1 MHVYILH
8 FTYMMHEMMIC
19 MRSYRDAC
27 LIRLRCMYSIR
38 HPCHACLNK
47 IKSVTTQDFKK
58 EYNDHEILVF
68 MKHRINYGF
77 SIFNERKIPSDLG
90 FLSIAV
96 VPTPQVGFSTNQRV
110 LI

>member
-1 MHVYILH
+1 M
-8 FTYMMHEMMIC
+8 
-19 MRSYRDAC
+19 
-27 LIRLRCMYSIR
+27 
-38 HPCHACLNK
+38 PLNK
-47 IKSVTTQDFKK
+47 IKSVTTQDLKLT
-58 EYNDHEILVF
+58 NDHEILVF

-77 SIFNERKIPSDLG
+77 SVFNKRKIPSDLG